1 MKIVEI
7 IVNYF
12 LWYIFYSV
20 AGWIIET
27 LLFAIRDKKSTKRG
41 FLFGP
46 LCPIYGTGAVMCTA
60 LMYGKI
66 TNFFVLFIVG
76 MVLCDTVE
84 YITSFVMEKAFH
96 AKWWDYSNQKFN
108 IKGRICLVSSL
119 LFGGGVALLIKFI
132 QPVVM
137 EVTNKI
143 PLNARIII
151 AFVIYSIL
159 IIDVAFTVQSLKDVV
174 KTLKEIEEYAVENA
188 QLGIYRADEKIDGFV
203 EKVKSI
209 PGPDEIS
216 EKIKTNSH
224 IEELVERMREDKSQ
238 LKKLKTIFPKLQFKN
253 YKEALEVIFRQN
265 KK

>member
-143 PLNARIII
+143 PLNARIIV

-253 YKEALEVIFRQN
+253 YKEAFEVIFN
-265 KK
+265 KKK

>member
-143 PLNARIII
+143 PLNARIIV